1 MGNTLDMQQTLVS
14 PTHAFL
20 LSLCEQSVQILP
32 FVYMIPTPHIVFIF
46 FNRRFSKL
54 ESALPPRGEMH
65 LFEINGTVML

>member
-1 MGNTLDMQQTLVS
+1 MQQTLVS
-14 PTHAFL
+14 PTHAFSR
-20 LSLCEQSVQILP
+20 SLCEQSVQILP